1 VKVES
6 RIVVEAV
13 YTLTNEEVRQAVVE
27 FIARTNQGRGLS
39 VGEAAEVQVTQG
51 GARVTAMHRC
61 EVGV

>member
-1 VKVES
+1 VLRTATVLTVKVES

-39 VGEAAEVQVTQG
+39 QG
-51 GARVTAMHRC
+51 GARVTAIHRC